1 MRTALVAGGT
11 GLVGG
16 AVVER
21 LVEEPGW
28 DRVVSLARRRVGW
41 EHPKLVERRVDFERL
56 EADDPVDCDSA
67 FCALGTTRKK
77 AGSKRAFR
85 RVDHDYV
92 VRFARAAHSGGATQ
106 FLLVSSIGADAGSRN
121 FYLSVKGATEEAV
134 RAIGFD
140 SLEIFRPG
148 LLLGERPDDRPLER
162 LGSWPVRALRP
173 LMVGPLIAYC
183 AVRAEIVAAAM
194 VAAAR
199 DPQPGIRVHTYREMV
214 ALAARVLAARL
225 EEAAS

>member
-16 AVVER
+16 SVLER

-41 EHPKLVERRVDFERL
+41 EHPRLVERRVDFERL
-56 EADDPVDCDSA
+56 EAEEPVEADAA

-92 VRFARAAHSGGATQ
+92 VRFARAAHAGGAAQ
-106 FLLVSSIGADAGSRN
+106 FLLVSSIGADPASRN

-134 RAIGFD
+134 REVGFD
-140 SLEIFRPG
+140 SVEIFRPG

-162 LGSWPVRALRP
+162 LGSWPARALRP
-173 LMVGPLIAYC
+173 LMVGPLSVYR

-199 DPQPGIRVHTYREMV
+199 DPRPGVRLHTYREMV
-214 ALAARVLAARL
+214 ALAARL
-225 EEAAS
+225 EEPTS

>member
-16 AVVER
+16 SLLEL
-21 LVEEPGW
+21 LVEEPSW
-28 DRVVSLARRRVGW
+28 QQVVSLARRSVGW
-41 EHPKLVERRVDFERL
+41 EHAKLVERRVDFERL
-56 EADDPVDCDSA
+56 ETLEPVECDAA

-92 VRFARAAHSGGATQ
+92 IRFARAAHAGGAAQ
-106 FLLVSSIGADAGSRN
+106 FLLVSSIGAAAGSRN
-121 FYLSVKGATEEAV
+121 FYLSVKGETEQAV
-134 RAIGFD
+134 GAIGFD

-148 LLLGERPDDRPLER
+148 LLLGDRPDDRWLEQ
-162 LGSWPVRALRP
+162 LGLWPVRALRP
-173 LMVGPLIAYC
+173 LMVGPLSAYRGI
-183 AVRAEIVAAAM
+183 RAEIVAAAM

-199 DPQPGIRVHTYREMV
+199 DPQSLIHVRTYRDLVE
-214 ALAARVLAARL
+214 LAGAV
-225 EEAAS
+225 EGS